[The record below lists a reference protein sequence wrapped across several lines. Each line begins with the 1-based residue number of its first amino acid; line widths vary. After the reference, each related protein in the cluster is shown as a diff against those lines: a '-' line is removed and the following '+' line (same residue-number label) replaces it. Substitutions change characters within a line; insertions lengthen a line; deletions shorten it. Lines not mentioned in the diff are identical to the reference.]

1 MHVLVR
7 SPDLVCPIMMRLS
20 VSEHRRMSFVE
31 SVLKRAH
38 QVEKAV
44 GLPDNA
50 LWRVP

>member
-1 MHVLVR
+1 MWV
-7 SPDLVCPIMMRLS
+7 
-20 VSEHRRMSFVE
+20 VE
-31 SVLKRAH
+31 NVLKRAH